1 MIIFRYKEESL
12 GNRGVIKRPVADVSL
27 KTKSGVW
34 IEFHP
39 YIDSGADVTMI
50 PLSLGKLLGFEIDE
64 SKIQQIG
71 GIRGSVPVIY
81 TKAALRIGAEEI
93 ITQIGW
99 SLIEDVPP
107 LLGRTDI
114 FDNFKITFEQTKEI
128 ISFEKMIKEGK
139 NKNGGK

>member
-12 GNRGVIKRPVADVSL
+12 GEKRIIKRPVADVSL
-27 KTKSGVW
+27 QTKTGSW

-64 SKIQQIG
+64 NKIQQIG

-81 TKAALRIGAEEI
+81 TKAALRVGEKEILIQLAWALVEE
-93 ITQIGW
+93 
-99 SLIEDVPP
+99 VPP
-107 LLGRTDI
+107 LLGRTDVFDSFKVI
-114 FDNFKITFEQTKEI
+114 FDQTKGI
-128 ISFEKMIKEGK
+128 IIFE
-139 NKNGGK
+139 